1 MMLLSDSGHAAL
13 LWDNCY
19 VQISKLQIY
28 NTTDI
33 IKTYLIMFIAI
44 LVMTVTEC
52 FFVYGLCPVNL

>member
-1 MMLLSDSGHAAL
+1 MLLSDSGHAAL
-13 LWDNCY
+13 LWDNYY

-33 IKTYLIMFIAI
+33 IKTYLIMFIVI

-52 FFVYGLCPVNL
+52 LIVYGLCPVNL